1 LSSSL
6 ITVILFRYTCDGQVP
21 VYRLPVRE
29 HFPSCTNTVLN
40 IDSVVK
46 ALCSFATH
54 HDWARALHNCVPLR
68 KLSADDAA
76 ALGAQT
82 GTRWRRRKEKED
94 EQAAAKARRAAALC
108 SSAGTVHG
116 LEKELEISERLI
128 EFSDEVV
135 VSVED
140 KI

>member
-1 LSSSL
+1 
-6 ITVILFRYTCDGQVP
+6 
-21 VYRLPVRE
+21 
-29 HFPSCTNTVLN
+29 
-40 IDSVVK
+40 
-46 ALCSFATH
+46 
-54 HDWARALHNCVPLR
+54 
-68 KLSADDAA
+68 
-76 ALGAQT
+76 
-82 GTRWRRRKEKED
+82 
-94 EQAAAKARRAAALC
+94 LC